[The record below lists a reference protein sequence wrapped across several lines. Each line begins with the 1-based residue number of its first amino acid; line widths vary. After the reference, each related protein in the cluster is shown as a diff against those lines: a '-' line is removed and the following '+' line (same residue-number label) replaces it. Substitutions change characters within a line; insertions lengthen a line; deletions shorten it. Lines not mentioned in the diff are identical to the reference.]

1 MGKRKEHGWNYKSRI
16 KILSFIP
23 QKSRSGSRTF
33 YEYLGI
39 FFCIFHFCKDPKNM
53 KHSHEMWENHFRLL
67 GSGMFGFIHC
77 DLMPNLISSK
87 NLFLFGFY
95 GSASSFSSFLISRI
109 FHFHI
114 NSNQGFWLQNCVRKL
129 VSVHMRWGIERE
141 KNERN
146 KSRNCTMFFIAR
158 GFL

>member
-1 MGKRKEHGWNYKSRI
+1 MGQRKEHGWNYKSRI

-23 QKSRSGSRTF
+23 QESRSGSRTF

-39 FFCIFHFCKDPKNM
+39 FFCIFHFCERQKNTQTR
-53 KHSHEMWENHFRLL
+53 SEEHETFTWNVGKSFSSF

-87 NLFLFGFY
+87 NLFLWLFMALLHRFP
-95 GSASSFSSFLISRI
+95 SFLISRI

-114 NSNQGFWLQNCVRKL
+114 NSNQGFWLQNCVKKGTETCECSHAL
-129 VSVHMRWGIERE
+129 KRE
-141 KNERN
+141 KW
-146 KSRNCTMFFIAR
+146 AQ
-158 GFL
+158 